1 MTTKLTTI
9 LFAAFLAQ
17 SAMAMASAAT
27 SVAMPIDSA
36 SPAVT
41 VQSTEPDAREI
52 RAEDPLQQST
62 RYASDVS
69 EDELA
74 CLINGNCKPRAG

>member
-1 MTTKLTTI
+1 MATKLTAI
-9 LFAAFLAQ
+9 MFAAFLAQ
-17 SAMAMASAAT
+17 SAMASAAT
-27 SVAMPIDSA
+27 SVAMPIESA

-41 VQSTEPDAREI
+41 VQPSEPDVRDI

-62 RYASDVS
+62 RYAYDVS

-74 CLINGNCKPRAG
+74 CLVNGNCKPRAG